1 MDLSSRA
8 AQVGTRTALLGAHRG
23 EVFIGDAFDESRD
36 PLKRYYRGY
45 PKARDVKTLRLQK
58 REHVWVGEYGGYKT
72 WDIKLAWPE
81 SLIPT
86 NVWSQEYRVDYDPG
100 KNIAYLCRNGTLSA
114 WDCSVQPPKWKGA
127 VQFGKKAEKDY
138 HPWKLEPFV
147 PSEEHK
153 LWTVQPTFLQLLPS
167 ENAKVA
173 LIFCNVLN
181 IYGADRTSEAYTGV
195 DGFGVLIAIDLRNLK
210 LVKQAYYAEK
220 GKIID
225 LGKDGLFAGHDL
237 AGVSVDGSVMVF
249 NRGPIGTEVWAFPE
263 PGIFISSMVSGY
275 DISGM
280 RGDGNALLHRLV
292 YSSSGD
298 TNQEIML
305 EWQYKPESSEVQ
317 EFESELS
324 EEDFYR
330 ALRIEKPGEEEINAV
345 RRFFDSLKDP
355 K

>member
-1 MDLSSRA
+1 M
-8 AQVGTRTALLGAHRG
+8 
-23 EVFIGDAFDESRD
+23 
-36 PLKRYYRGY
+36 
-45 PKARDVKTLRLQK
+45 
-58 REHVWVGEYGGYKT
+58 
-72 WDIKLAWPE
+72 
-81 SLIPT
+81 
-86 NVWSQEYRVDYDPG
+86 
-100 KNIAYLCRNGTLSA
+100 
-114 WDCSVQPPKWKGA
+114 
-127 VQFGKKAEKDY
+127 
-138 HPWKLEPFV
+138 
-147 PSEEHK
+147 
-153 LWTVQPTFLQLLPS
+153 
-167 ENAKVA
+167 
-173 LIFCNVLN
+173 LN
-181 IYGADRTSEAYTGV
+181 IYGADRISEAYTGV

-275 DISGM
+275 EISGM

-317 EFESELS
+317 EF
-324 EEDFYR
+324 
-330 ALRIEKPGEEEINAV
+330 
-345 RRFFDSLKDP
+345 
-355 K
+355 